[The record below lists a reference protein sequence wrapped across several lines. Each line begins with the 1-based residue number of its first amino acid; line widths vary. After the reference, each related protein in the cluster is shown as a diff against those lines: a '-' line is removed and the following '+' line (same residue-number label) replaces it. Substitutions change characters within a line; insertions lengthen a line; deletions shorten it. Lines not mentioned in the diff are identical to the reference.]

1 MVCSVVVVP
10 HLQDSAYSC
19 LHRLQSTSLL
29 QVNANEMEELT
40 KTLLQLSLSE
50 ENRYSNSGELK
61 K

>member
-19 LHRLQSTSLL
+19 LHRLQNTSLL

-40 KTLLQLSLSE
+40 KTLLQLSLGE
-50 ENRYSNSGELK
+50 ENRYSNFGELK